1 MIAKEKAVSAA
12 QDKRIQAGNK
22 QESDVAF
29 YLRRAYGDREDVIV
43 LNDLR
48 VSHNGEV
55 AQVDHFII
63 WTYGF
68 IIIESK
74 SIHGHVKVNK
84 HGEWTRS
91 YKNTWYGI
99 PSPLR
104 QADLQAKLLKGLLND
119 HAEKV
124 LPAVNFVAFTI
135 TQRFG
140 GRVWKKL
147 CAVSNNCILERDN
160 ISRADNKL
168 IYKAESLIDGIDK
181 IIGKRTSF
189 STLATLNRVVDT
201 RPDFSESELHRIK
214 DFLLSQHA
222 EANNVESP
230 TKGANLDIAST
241 KSAQKE
247 VQPTIVDWHTEGTA
261 SPDEPPS
268 EHRDDS
274 ELQIRCKH
282 CKTEEGLTP
291 KSGKYGYYV
300 TCGGCDKNTSMKAQ
314 CPACHSKDT
323 KVSKQGQIFTLS
335 CSSCVKQ
342 SKLKIN
348 GKDI

>member
-12 QDKRIQAGNK
+12 QDKRVQAGNK

-74 SIHGHVKVNK
+74 SIHGHVKVNE

-104 QADLQAKLLKGLLND
+104 QAELQSSLIKALLNH
-119 HAEKV
+119 HADNILRPLNLVAVK
-124 LPAVNFVAFTI
+124 LP
-135 TQRFG
+135 QGFG
-140 GRVWKKL
+140 RRDWRQL
-147 CAVSNNCILERDN
+147 CAVSNSCMLEREN
-160 ISRADNKL
+160 ISDTENDL
-168 IYKAESLIDGIDK
+168 IYKADSIVDGIEK
-181 IIGKRTSF
+181 IIGKRKSGNALVSAFLESKPYF
-189 STLATLNRVVDT
+189 SQQALCSIR
-201 RPDFSESELHRIK
+201 

-222 EANNVESP
+222 EASNVESP
-230 TKGANLDIAST
+230 TKGANLDIALT
-241 KSAQKE
+241 ESAQEE
-247 VQPTIVDWHTEGTA
+247 VQPTIVDWHTEGTPA
-261 SPDEPPS
+261 TDEPPS
-268 EHRDDS
+268 EHRVDS
-274 ELQIRCKH
+274 ELQIRCKY

-300 TCGGCDKNTSMKAQ
+300 TCGGCGKNTSMKAQ
-314 CPACHSKDT
+314 CPTCHSKGT
-323 KVSKQGQIFTLS
+323 KVSKKKDTFTIMCNS
-335 CSSCVKQ
+335 CGNNSSIN
-342 SKLKIN
+342 LK
-348 GKDI
+348 

>member
-91 YKNTWYGI
+91 YKSTWYGI

-104 QADLQAKLLKGLLND
+104 QAELQSSLIKALLNH
-119 HAEKV
+119 HADNILHPLNLGAVK
-124 LPAVNFVAFTI
+124 LP
-135 TQRFG
+135 QGFG
-140 GRVWKKL
+140 RRDWRQL
-147 CAVSNNCILERDN
+147 CAVSNSCMLEREN
-160 ISRADNKL
+160 ISDTENDL
-168 IYKAESLIDGIDK
+168 IYKADSIVDGIEK
-181 IIGKRTSF
+181 IIGKRKSGNALLSSF
-189 STLATLNRVVDT
+189 LESKAH
-201 RPDFSESELHRIK
+201 FSQQSLCSIR

-222 EANNVESP
+222 EASEMQPVVQNADLDIAATETAQEAAQPIVVDAN
-230 TKGANLDIAST
+230 TKGALETTEAS
-241 KSAQKE
+241 S
-247 VQPTIVDWHTEGTA
+247 VHPVH
-261 SPDEPPS
+261 
-268 EHRDDS
+268 S
-274 ELQIRCKH
+274 ELLIRCKY
-282 CKTEEGLTP
+282 CKAEEGLTP
-291 KSGKYGYYV
+291 KSGRYGYYV
-300 TCGGCDKNTSMKAQ
+300 TCGECDKNTPMKAQ

-323 KVSKQGQIFTLS
+323 KVFKKKDSFTMMCNS
-335 CSSCVKQ
+335 CKSNNSI
-342 SKLKIN
+342 KLKN
-348 GKDI
+348 

>member
-63 WTYGF
+63 FAYGF
-68 IIIESK
+68 IIVESK
-74 SIHGHVKVNK
+74 SIHGHVKINK
-84 HGEWTRS
+84 QGEWTRS

-104 QADLQAKLLKGLLND
+104 QADLQAKLVKGLLNH
-119 HAEKV
+119 HAEAV
-124 LPAVNFVAFTI
+124 LPSVNLVTFKI

-140 GRVWKKL
+140 GRVWQKL
-147 CAVSNNCILERDN
+147 CAVSNSCILEREN
-160 ISRADNKL
+160 ISGADNKL

-181 IIGKRTSF
+181 IIGKRVGY
-189 STLATLNRVVDT
+189 STFATLSRAVDT
-201 RPDFSESELHRIK
+201 RPAFSKAELHSIK

-222 EANNVESP
+222 EASEMQPAVQNSDLDIAATETVQEAAQPIVVDAN
-230 TKGANLDIAST
+230 TKGAPETTEAS
-241 KSAQKE
+241 S
-247 VQPTIVDWHTEGTA
+247 VH
-261 SPDEPPS
+261 PDHS
-268 EHRDDS
+268 K
-274 ELQIRCKH
+274 LLIRCKY
-282 CKTEEGLTP
+282 CKAEEGLTP

-300 TCGGCDKNTSMKAQ
+300 TCGECGKNTPMKAQ
-314 CPACHSKDT
+314 CPECHSKDT
-323 KVSKQGQIFTLS
+323 KVSKRKQSFTLLCNTCETNS
-335 CSSCVKQ
+335 YLNV
-342 SKLKIN
+342 
-348 GKDI
+348 